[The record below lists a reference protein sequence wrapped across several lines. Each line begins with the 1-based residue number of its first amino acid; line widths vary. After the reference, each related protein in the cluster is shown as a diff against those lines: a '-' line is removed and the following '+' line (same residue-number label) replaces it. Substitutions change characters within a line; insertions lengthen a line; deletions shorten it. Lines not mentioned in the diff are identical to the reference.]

1 MSRLLL
7 AFALVQ
13 GTAVAAFFWAPLSPE
28 GRAPGDLL
36 GWAAGVAGVFALVGW
51 PLLEGGKAGER
62 AGPGEEGLGVA
73 GRGALLLLAAA
84 PFVSVALALAPRPAG
99 ESARAL
105 LPLLGAWAA
114 GGLLAWGVRVG
125 GEEFGRAA
133 AALALAGYCLGPA
146 ARMISG
152 AAGSIP
158 GGSVT
163 VSAVPWLLL
172 AAPLFAAA
180 ALLARRLRAGSEPSA

>member
-13 GTAVAAFFWAPLSPE
+13 GIAVAAFFWAPLSPE

-36 GWAAGVAGVFALVGW
+36 GWAAGVAGAFALLGW
-51 PLLEGGKAGER
+51 PLLESATGGGLR
-62 AGPGEEGLGVA
+62 EEGLEVA

-99 ESARAL
+99 ETARAL

-125 GEEFGRAA
+125 GGEFGRAA
-133 AALALAGYCLGPA
+133 AALALAGYGVGPA

-158 GGSVT
+158 GDSVT
-163 VSAVPWLLL
+163 VSSVPWLLL
-172 AAPLFAAA
+172 AAPLFAAT
-180 ALLARRLRAGSEPSA
+180 ALLARRLRAGSEPAA